1 MKKPVMLLFVA
12 VLIVVSGCSAV
23 TQQIPAPLPAQT
35 SAETQVGESVSLRD
49 LEQEFVGVYE
59 RVNPSVVNIRVTLK
73 QGAGGLPEFNFDI
86 PGFPQI
92 PTPDIPGIPQG
103 GQGSG
108 FVYDTDGHIVTNNH
122 VVDGADRIV
131 VTFADGTEAE
141 AELVGADPNAD
152 LAVIKV
158 DVDAA
163 LLKPAALADSD
174 ALKVGQIVIAIGN
187 PFGLQGSMTTG
198 IVSGLERDL
207 RAEASTSSGA
217 SYTIPDIVQ
226 TDAAIN
232 PGNSG
237 GPLLNLKGEV
247 IGVNTAIES
256 PVRASA
262 GVGYAVPVN
271 IVKRIVPELIADG
284 KVEYPRL
291 GISGQTLLPD
301 LAKAMGLNEDQ
312 RGVLVIEAVDGGPA
326 EKAGL
331 KSSQEQATI
340 DGQTVQVG
348 GDVIVG
354 IDDQAVEK
362 FDDLLGYIVQKAK
375 VGQTVTLRILRGGET
390 QDIEVTLGERPE

>member
-1 MKKPVMLLFVA
+1 MKRPIMLLIVA
-12 VLIVVSGCSAV
+12 VLVVVSGCTA
-23 TQQIPAPLPAQT
+23 TAQQIPALVPAQP
-35 SAETQVGESVSLRD
+35 SAGAQAEGSVSLLD

-59 RVNPSVVNIRVTLK
+59 RVNPSVVNIRVTSNGSIPQVPSL
-73 QGAGGLPEFNFDI
+73 DI
-86 PGFPQI
+86 PS
-92 PTPDIPGIPQG
+92 IPQG

-108 FVYDTDGHIVTNNH
+108 FVYDTSGHVVTNNH

-131 VTFADGTEAE
+131 VTFADGMEAQ
-141 AELVGADPNAD
+141 ARLVGTDPNAD

-163 LLKPAALADSD
+163 RLEPATLADSD

-207 RAEASTSSGA
+207 RTDARTPSGA
-217 SYTIPDIVQ
+217 SYTIPDIIQ

-256 PVRASA
+256 PVRASS

-284 KVEYPRL
+284 KVEYPWL
-291 GISGQTLLPD
+291 GVSGQTLIPGV
-301 LAKAMGLNEDQ
+301 AKAMGLSEDQ
-312 RGVLVIEAVDGGPA
+312 RGVLVIEAVSGGPA
-326 EKAGL
+326 AQAGL
-331 KSSQEQATI
+331 KGSQEQATI
-340 DGQTVQVG
+340 DGQTVPVG

-354 IDDQAVEK
+354 IDDQTVEK

>member
-1 MKKPVMLLFVA
+1 MKKTALLVVVA
-12 VLIVVSGCSAV
+12 AWLVVSGCSAAA
-23 TQQIPAPLPAQT
+23 QQIPALLPAQN
-35 SAETQVGESVSLRD
+35 APETQVGESVSLQD

-59 RVNPSVVNIRVTLK
+59 RVNPSVVNIRVTSN
-73 QGAGGLPEFNFDI
+73 GSASDI
-86 PGFPQI
+86 PGLPQRPSPDTPSI
-92 PTPDIPGIPQG
+92 PRG

-108 FVYDTDGHIVTNNH
+108 FVYDTNGHIVTNNH
-122 VVDGADRIV
+122 VVDGAGRIV

-141 AELVGADPNAD
+141 ARRVGTDPNAD

-163 LLKPAALADSD
+163 RLKPVALADSD

-207 RAEASTSSGA
+207 RAGTSTSGGA
-217 SYTIPDIVQ
+217 SYTIPDIIQ

-284 KVEYPRL
+284 KVEYPWL

-301 LAKAMGLNEDQ
+301 VAKAMGLNEDQ
-312 RGVLVIEAVDGGPA
+312 RGVLVIEAVDAGPA

-348 GDVIVG
+348 GDVIIR

-375 VGQTVTLRILRGGET
+375 VGQTVTLRILRGGEM

>member
-1 MKKPVMLLFVA
+1 MKKQFMLLFVA
-12 VLIVVSGCSAV
+12 VVILVSGCTAAA
-23 TQQIPAPLPAQT
+23 QQIPALAPAQT
-35 SAETQVGESVSLRD
+35 AAETQVGESVSLQD

-73 QGAGGLPEFNFDI
+73 ESAGGGEL

-92 PTPDIPGIPQG
+92 PLPDIPGLPQG
-103 GQGSG
+103 GEGSG

-122 VVDGADRIV
+122 VVDGADSIV
-131 VTFADGTEAE
+131 VTFADGTEAK
-141 AELVGADPNAD
+141 AELVGTDPNAD

-158 DVDAA
+158 EVDAA
-163 LLKPAALADSD
+163 LLKPVAVADSD

-207 RAEASTSSGA
+207 RAEATATGGA

-256 PVRASA
+256 PVRASS

-284 KVEYPRL
+284 KVEYPWL
-291 GISGQTLLPD
+291 GVSGQTLIPGV
-301 LAKAMGLNEDQ
+301 AKAMGLSEDQ
-312 RGVLVIEAVDGGPA
+312 RGVLVIEAVSGSPA
-326 EKAGL
+326 AQAGL

-340 DGQTVQVG
+340 DGQTVPVG

-354 IDDQAVEK
+354 IDDQTVEK

-390 QDIEVTLGERPE
+390 QEIEVTLGERPE

>member
-1 MKKPVMLLFVA
+1 MKKPVMFLFVA
-12 VLIVVSGCSAV
+12 VLIVVSGCTAAA
-23 TQQIPAPLPAQT
+23 QQIPALLPTQT
-35 SAETQVGESVSLRD
+35 AAETQAGESVSLQD

-59 RVNPSVVNIRVTLK
+59 RVNPSVVNIRVALNR
-73 QGAGGLPEFNFDI
+73 GAGSGEL

-92 PTPDIPGIPQG
+92 PSPDIPSIPQG

-122 VVDGADRIV
+122 VVDGADSIV
-131 VTFADGTEAE
+131 VTFADGTEAK
-141 AELVGADPNAD
+141 AELVGTDPNAD

-163 LLKPAALADSD
+163 LLKPVALADSD

-207 RAEASTSSGA
+207 RAGASTSSGA
-217 SYTIPDIVQ
+217 SYTIPDIIQ

-284 KVEYPRL
+284 KVEYPWL
-291 GISGQTLLPD
+291 GISGQTLTAD

-312 RGVLVIEAVDGGPA
+312 RGVLVIEAANGGPA
-326 EKAGL
+326 GKAGL

-340 DGQTVQVG
+340 DGQAVQVG

-354 IDDQAVEK
+354 IDDQEVVK

-390 QDIEVTLGERPE
+390 QEIEVTLGERPE